1 MCTHAILSK
10 TGIKK
15 RKSHNVSDV
24 PTWSQHQPEACPG
37 LACYGIF
44 TRWLADIMGSKN
56 WSYTSS
62 YNDGILPK
70 GPYPPYLCM
79 PFWQDTL
86 EMACHLMTPSHCL
99 NWSWLIFEVWR
110 HSPDRECS
118 RYQSLKCVRI
128 LQQHLI
134 GVNELKNHRSW
145 LYSLFLIIIELLCG
159 KIQLFQRYQ

>member
-1 MCTHAILSK
+1 MCQNVNIIVYIWSPNLAICAIAKIGGCTQL
-10 TGIKK
+10 
-15 RKSHNVSDV
+15 
-24 PTWSQHQPEACPG
+24 
-37 LACYGIF
+37 
-44 TRWLADIMGSKN
+44 IMGSKN

-62 YNDGILPK
+62 DNDGILPK

-99 NWSWLIFEVWR
+99 NWSWFIIEVWR
-110 HSPDRECS
+110 HSADRECS

-159 KIQLFQRYQ
+159 KIQLFQHYQ